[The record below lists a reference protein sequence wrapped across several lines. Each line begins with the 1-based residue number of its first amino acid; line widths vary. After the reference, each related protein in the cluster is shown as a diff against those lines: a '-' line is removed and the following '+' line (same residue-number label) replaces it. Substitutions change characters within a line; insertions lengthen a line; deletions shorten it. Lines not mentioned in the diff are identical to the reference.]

1 MKSNYI
7 IRLITWEGEETQIP
21 FRGSPRQADRV
32 FIALAYALCESL
44 YKYVFLAVL
53 YLQVKKNVL
62 VQVHEQTNCIMG
74 YCDTIESIHL
84 VLPQSF

>member
-44 YKYVFLAVL
+44 YKYVFLAAL
-53 YLQVKKNVL
+53 PFHSSHFFLSHTLKL
-62 VQVHEQTNCIMG
+62 VSGTAPPLKSLI
-74 YCDTIESIHL
+74 
-84 VLPQSF
+84 

>member
-44 YKYVFLAVL
+44 YKYVFLD
-53 YLQVKKNVL
+53 LQVQDSKKNL
-62 VQVHEQTNCIMG
+62 VRTEIVNSVQFRGVEHG
-74 YCDTIESIHL
+74 
-84 VLPQSF
+84 V